1 MFLKTPVLEYS
12 PTLFIFLVRSFLIGS
27 DSKLPPVAYNVRPK
41 NLLFLF
47 LIPVELND
55 TP

>member
-1 MFLKTPVLEYS
+1 
-12 PTLFIFLVRSFLIGS
+12 
-27 DSKLPPVAYNVRPK
+27 LPPVAYNVRPK

-55 TP
+55 TPWFNFV